1 MQPWPAEAKNRAS
14 PSSPPKKQKTEDD
27 EDMAEFE
34 AKLVDL
40 DVSLADVD
48 PELQT
53 KLKSSKSS
61 RKDFLAIHINKP
73 FLQPR

>member
-1 MQPWPAEAKNRAS
+1 
-14 PSSPPKKQKTEDD
+14 
-27 EDMAEFE
+27 MAEFE